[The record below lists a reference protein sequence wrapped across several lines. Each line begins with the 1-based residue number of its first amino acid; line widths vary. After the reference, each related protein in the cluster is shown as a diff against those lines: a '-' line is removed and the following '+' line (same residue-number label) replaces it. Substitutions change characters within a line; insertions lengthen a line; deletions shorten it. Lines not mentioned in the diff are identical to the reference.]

1 MSSTREMS
9 FATTGEIEAAKKRRL
24 EADIKERDK
33 EAQIAKTN
41 LEGWKTS
48 YYQKQAENEQKA
60 TEKAAEKETNS
71 GLGISRKRPRTVEF
85 GDDQKSC
92 MQENVIN
99 LNLGLK
105 KENIRKDNKHENI
118 RNNVYL

>member
-85 GDDQKSC
+85 GDDQKSWYA
-92 MQENVIN
+92 
-99 LNLGLK
+99 GKRHKSKSRSK
-105 KENIRKDNKHENI
+105 KRKHKKRHQTRKHKK
-118 RNNVYL
+118 